1 MTEPTTPRAGHPDLS
16 ALAVVALGGGIGS
29 VLRYAL
35 SRAVHPA
42 ADGFPTATLII
53 NLSGSLL
60 LGALVVAVTEVW
72 RPHHLLRPLLGTG
85 LLGGYTTFSTFAME
99 TRGST
104 AGVGI
109 VYVVASVAGGM
120 IAAWLGMSMV
130 RRVEPRLTIAA
141 EHEPIDDIDPDL
153 P

>member
-1 MTEPTTPRAGHPDLS
+1 MTVPSTPRVGRPELS
-16 ALAVVALGGGIGS
+16 ALGVVALGGGVGS

-85 LLGGYTTFSTFAME
+85 MLGGYTTFSTFAME
-99 TRGST
+99 TRGAT
-104 AGVGI
+104 AAVGI
-109 VYVVASVAGGM
+109 AYVLASVAGGV
-120 IAAWLGMSMV
+120 IAAWLGMSLV
-130 RRVEPRLTIAA
+130 RRAEPRLTIAA
-141 EHEPIDDIDPDL
+141 EHEPVDEIDPDL